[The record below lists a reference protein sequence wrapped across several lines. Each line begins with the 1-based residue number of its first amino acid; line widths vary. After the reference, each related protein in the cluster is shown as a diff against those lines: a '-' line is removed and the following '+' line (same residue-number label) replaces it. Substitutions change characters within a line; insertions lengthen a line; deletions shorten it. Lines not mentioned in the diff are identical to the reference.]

1 MIFIREDLN
10 FDEKFEAL
18 GDYYRIDSPGEIRR
32 QIEKNENIFIFLEE
46 VKPFLEESFAD
57 GEFCLEMNF
66 EPEMDDDYIILRV
79 NVPLNHFRNGAR
91 MELTKLQRK
100 LFPLRREINVRR
112 DCLIMLGF
120 LNV

>member
-1 MIFIREDLN
+1 MILIREDLN

-79 NVPLNHFRNGAR
+79 NVSLDRFHNGAR
-91 MELTKLQRK
+91 RDIDNLQSKLW
-100 LFPLRREINVRR
+100 PLRQEFNVFRE
-112 DCLIMLGF
+112 CLVMLGF
-120 LNV
+120 DNV

>member
-1 MIFIREDLN
+1 MILIREDLN